1 MTVSRKGPGDH
12 AGHAGGRH
20 QHADRQPR
28 PRDLAP
34 PVQLARGL
42 GLCKY
47 ISLKLCYF
55 NQRLLLAPGL
65 PSPVSISL
73 LMLVTASTSA
83 SSSGTQVITLKPWYS
98 FRSHF
103 VGLKIAN
110 DVKTMHESK
119 AAHKCTA
126 ITRYN
131 IIWWKTIYIV
141 DFCLASYSTLLG
153 GSSIQ
158 RKLREHGPS
167 VRLCQPTL

>member
-1 MTVSRKGPGDH
+1 M
-12 AGHAGGRH
+12 
-20 QHADRQPR
+20 
-28 PRDLAP
+28 
-34 PVQLARGL
+34 
-42 GLCKY
+42 
-47 ISLKLCYF
+47 
-55 NQRLLLAPGL
+55 LLAPGL

-158 RKLREHGPS
+158 RNLRREHGPS
-167 VRLCQPTL
+167 VRLGHPTLCPTCPCWCWCWWRGWRAGRGPRSINKTINTNKYSSL